1 MVSIQI
7 KRIYEPASPND
18 GKRILV
24 DRLWPRGISKESAQI
39 DLWPKELTPSTEL
52 RRWFHQD
59 DAMESCWDEFT
70 TRYRVELE
78 TQSQAITA
86 LRELLKNQSLTLLTA
101 AKNMQQNHATF
112 LRDLLLNELDE

>member
-59 DAMESCWDEFT
+59 DAMESRWDEFT

-86 LRELLKNQSLTLLTA
+86 LRELLKNQTLTLLTA

-112 LRDLLLNELDE
+112 LRELLLNELDE

>member
-7 KRIYEPASPND
+7 KRIYEPASPAD

-59 DAMESCWDEFT
+59 DAMESRWDEFT

-112 LRDLLLNELDE
+112 LREILLDELDE

>member
-1 MVSIQI
+1 MVTIQI
-7 KRIYEPASPND
+7 KRIYEPASPAD

-24 DRLWPRGISKESAQI
+24 DRLWPRGISKENAQI

-59 DAMESCWDEFT
+59 DAMESRWDEFT

-78 TQSQAITA
+78 TQSQAIA
-86 LRELLKNQSLTLLTA
+86 MLQELLKNQSLTLLTA

-112 LRDLLLNELDE
+112 LRDLLLDELNE

>member
-1 MVSIQI
+1 MVTIQI
-7 KRIYEPASPND
+7 KRIYEPASPTD

-59 DAMESCWDEFT
+59 DAMESRWDEFT

-78 TQSQAITA
+78 MQSQAITA
-86 LRELLKNQSLTLLTA
+86 LRELIKNQSLTLLTA

-112 LRDLLLNELDE
+112 LRDLLLDELNK